1 MSDSVVAALIGFA
14 SAIVV
19 AVLSLIGVLYTA
31 HRSRKE
37 NDSRMNEFQSDMIAS
52 VKASTE
58 IAQAVT
64 DVKIEELTEEVRKH
78 NNFAERIPTIEADL
92 KNAKEDIKELKD
104 KVNRL

>member
-78 NNFAERIPTIEADL
+78 NNFAERIPTIS
-92 KNAKEDIKELKD
+92 KNSKTKLTDYSEML
-104 KVNRL
+104 